1 MKSAIVT
8 GAKGWLG
15 SRLVTH
21 LSEGLPDYPQP
32 DPYRVVG
39 TDKDHLN
46 LLDRTGV
53 KDFFQAH
60 PGAVV
65 FHTAGMIHPPKV
77 ADFYKVNVEATR
89 NVLEAA
95 RESNASRVV
104 VVSSNSVC
112 GCNPHPDHL
121 FDEDSPYRP
130 YMNYG
135 KSKMQ
140 MEQLVKES
148 GLEYVLIRAPWFY
161 GPNQP
166 PRQTTFF
173 QMIKKGMFPI
183 VGSGQNMRSMAY
195 VDNLCHGLQCAAE
208 TPGAAHQIYWIADS
222 RPYSMN
228 EIVETVGE
236 ALRSHGHTV
245 KPNRFKVPWII
256 GEFATW
262 ADFVI
267 QSAGLY
273 HQKIHVLSEMNK
285 SIACTTERAE
295 KELGYTPKISLFE
308 GMSRSLQWLKEN
320 GLEV

>member
-21 LSEGLPDYPQP
+21 LSKGLPDYPQP
-32 DPYRVVG
+32 EPYEVIG
-39 TDKDHLN
+39 TDKDDLN
-46 LLDRTGV
+46 LLNADKVRE
-53 KDFFQAH
+53 FFQQH
-60 PGAVV
+60 RGSTV
-65 FHTAGMIHPPKV
+65 FHTAGIIHPPRV

-89 NVLEAA
+89 DVLEAA
-95 RESNASRVV
+95 REAGALRVV

-121 FDEDSPYRP
+121 FDEDSPYHP

-140 MEQLVKES
+140 MEQVVKES
-148 GLEYVLIRAPWFY
+148 GLDYVLVRAPWFY

-183 VGSGQNMRSMAY
+183 VGSGENMRSMAY

-208 TPGAAHQIYWIADS
+208 TPGAAHQTYWIADS

-262 ADFVI
+262 ADFLI
-267 QSAGLY
+267 QSLGLY
-273 HQKIHVLSEMNK
+273 QQKIHVLSEMNK
-285 SIACTTERAE
+285 SIACTTEKAAQ
-295 KELGYTPKISLFE
+295 ELGYNPQVSLFE
-308 GMSRSLQWLKEN
+308 GMSRSLEWLKEN